1 MRKNLWFDTSEPCD
15 ERPSGKSDHA
25 AILVRHSALP
35 QRTAR
40 AGQIDQPCLSL
51 NLRLSAGE
59 KQSSKRALEAI
70 IDASYPLSGPRP
82 LVGIFAHATG
92 GKRQDEKWRV
102 PLVGA
107 LQVALADVLVVDVL
121 AERKH
126 AQGIGAAGIDS
137 GAGRAGI
144 KRGEAGMNRSRGGS
158 HARRHNVEPDG
169 RRCAH
174 VCRCN
179 D

>member
-1 MRKNLWFDTSEPCD
+1 LRKNLWFDTSEPCD

-25 AILVRHSALP
+25 TILARHSALL
-35 QRTAR
+35 QRTACT
-40 AGQIDQPCLSL
+40 GQIDQPCSSQ

-59 KQSSKRALEAI
+59 NQSSKRALEAI
-70 IDASYPLSGPRP
+70 IDASHPLPGPRP
-82 LVGIFAHATG
+82 LVGIFANATG

-102 PLVGA
+102 QWVGA

-121 AERKH
+121 AERKR
-126 AQGIGAAGIDS
+126 AQGIGAAGICS

-144 KRGEAGMNRSRGGS
+144 KRSEPGMNRSRGGS
-158 HARRHNVEPDG
+158 HVRRHNGEPDG
-169 RRCAH
+169 RRCAP